1 MCINVADLI
10 KLSPV
15 TLGAVVEHGIEHHN
29 AHDVLVEVKAKP
41 VKFSRASV
49 EDQGVEVDPSNLD
62 KLHEAV
68 SQLSNRQ
75 LLHLGLDGHK
85 EVTLEAGVGS
95 SPKHISS
102 TGDVPV
108 VVAVVQVSRD
118 ILLHFSRD
126 DVVLHGCAEVVLK
139 VVVLHGSHEAVL
151 LHVGDIVVEVQS
163 LLSISTDIARLLY
176 ISTDIVHHP
185 GIGNDILLCTSLQV
199 VLLHVAHELH
209 VAKDQLLLLTT
220 PARILL
226 QMVWMEIH
234 TRLTLGHIVAAHR
247 YSEVTCTL
255 QTYKEKDCK
264 QQTFKEAL

>member
-10 KLSPV
+10 KPSPV

-75 LLHLGLDGHK
+75 LFHLGLDGHK
-85 EVTLEAGVGS
+85 EVTLEAGEGS
-95 SPKHISS
+95 SSKHISS
-102 TGDVPV
+102 TGDVPE

-118 ILLHFSRD
+118 ILLHVSRD

-163 LLSISTDIARLLY
+163 LMSISTDIARLL
-176 ISTDIVHHP
+176 
-185 GIGNDILLCTSLQV
+185 
-199 VLLHVAHELH
+199 
-209 VAKDQLLLLTT
+209 
-220 PARILL
+220 
-226 QMVWMEIH
+226 
-234 TRLTLGHIVAAHR
+234 
-247 YSEVTCTL
+247 
-255 QTYKEKDCK
+255 
-264 QQTFKEAL
+264 

>member
-1 MCINVADLI
+1 MCINVTDLI

-95 SPKHISS
+95 SSKHISS
-102 TGDVPV
+102 TGDVPE

-118 ILLHFSRD
+118 ILLHVSRD
-126 DVVLHGCAEVVLK
+126 DVVLHGCTEVVLK
-139 VVVLHGSHEAVL
+139 VVVLHGSHEAAL
-151 LHVGDIVVEVQS
+151 LHVGNIAVEEQS
-163 LLSISTDIARLLY
+163 LLSNDIARLL
-176 ISTDIVHHP
+176 STDIVLCP
-185 GIGNDILLCTSLQV
+185 GFGNDILLRPSLQV

-226 QMVWMEIH
+226 QMVWMEIQ

-255 QTYKEKDCK
+255 QTYKEKNCQ

>member
-75 LLHLGLDGHK
+75 LFHLGLDGHK

-95 SPKHISS
+95 SSKHISGRVLLDAAVHIS
-102 TGDVPV
+102 WSAVPV
-108 VVAVVQVSRD
+108 
-118 ILLHFSRD
+118 
-126 DVVLHGCAEVVLK
+126 EV
-139 VVVLHGSHEAVL
+139 HM
-151 LHVGDIVVEVQS
+151 LHVHRE
-163 LLSISTDIARLLY
+163 
-176 ISTDIVHHP
+176 
-185 GIGNDILLCTSLQV
+185 V
-199 VLLHVAHELH
+199 VLLHV
-209 VAKDQLLLLTT
+209 
-220 PARILL
+220 
-226 QMVWMEIH
+226 
-234 TRLTLGHIVAAHR
+234 
-247 YSEVTCTL
+247 
-255 QTYKEKDCK
+255 
-264 QQTFKEAL
+264 

>member
-1 MCINVADLI
+1 M
-10 KLSPV
+10 
-15 TLGAVVEHGIEHHN
+15 
-29 AHDVLVEVKAKP
+29 LVEVKAKP

-49 EDQGVEVDPSNLD
+49 EDQSVEIDPSNLD

-95 SPKHISS
+95 SSKHISS

-126 DVVLHGCAEVVLK
+126 DIVLHGCAEVVLK

-176 ISTDIVHHP
+176 ISMVHHP

-199 VLLHVAHELH
+199 VLLHIAHELH

-226 QMVWMEIH
+226 QIVWMEIQ
-234 TRLTLGHIVAAHR
+234 TRLPLGHFVSSQH
-247 YSEVTCTL
+247 SETGMTSNS
-255 QTYKEKDCK
+255 
-264 QQTFKEAL
+264 

>member
-95 SPKHISS
+95 SSKHISS

-118 ILLHFSRD
+118 ILLHVSRD

-163 LLSISTDIARLLY
+163 LLSNSTDIARLLY
-176 ISTDIVHHP
+176 IST
-185 GIGNDILLCTSLQV
+185 GRNDILLCTSLQV

-209 VAKDQLLLLTT
+209 VAKVQLLLLTT

-226 QMVWMEIH
+226 QMVWMEIQ

-255 QTYKEKDCK
+255 QT
-264 QQTFKEAL
+264 F

>member
-1 MCINVADLI
+1 MCINVTDLI

-75 LLHLGLDGHK
+75 LFHLGLDGHK

-95 SPKHISS
+95 SSKHISS

-126 DVVLHGCAEVVLK
+126 DVVLHGCAEVV
-139 VVVLHGSHEAVL
+139 VLHGSHEAVV
-151 LHVGDIVVEVQS
+151 LHVGDIAVKEQS
-163 LLSISTDIARLLY
+163 LLSNDIARLLK
-176 ISTDIVHHP
+176 ISTDIVHCP
-185 GIGNDILLCTSLQV
+185 GFRNDVLLCPSLQV

-226 QMVWMEIH
+226 QIVWMEIQ
-234 TRLTLGHIVAAHR
+234 TRLPLGHFVSSQH
-247 YSEVTCTL
+247 SETGMTSIS
-255 QTYKEKDCK
+255 
-264 QQTFKEAL
+264 

>member
-95 SPKHISS
+95 SSKHISS
-102 TGDVPV
+102 TGDVPE

-118 ILLHFSRD
+118 ILLHVSRD

-163 LLSISTDIARLLY
+163 LLSISDIARLLY

-185 GIGNDILLCTSLQV
+185 GIRNDILLCTSLQV

-209 VAKDQLLLLTT
+209 VAKVQLLLLTT

-226 QMVWMEIH
+226 QIVWMEIQ
-234 TRLTLGHIVAAHR
+234 TRLPLGHFVSSQH
-247 YSEVTCTL
+247 SETGMTSVS
-255 QTYKEKDCK
+255 
-264 QQTFKEAL
+264 